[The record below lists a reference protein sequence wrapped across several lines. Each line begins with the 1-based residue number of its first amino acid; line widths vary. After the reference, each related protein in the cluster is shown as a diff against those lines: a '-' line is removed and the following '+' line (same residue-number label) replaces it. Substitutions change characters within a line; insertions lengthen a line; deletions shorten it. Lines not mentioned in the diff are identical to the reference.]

1 MVISPEKELVS
12 IIMPNYNGSLN
23 LKETILSVISQT
35 YTNWELI
42 IVDDNSSDNSI
53 EIINEFMERI
63 HVFYY
68 LKIKKMRVQ
77 QNLEM
82 LRYLRLKVNI
92 LHF

>member
-68 LKIKKMRVQ
+68 LK
-77 QNLEM
+77 
-82 LRYLRLKVNI
+82 
-92 LHF
+92 